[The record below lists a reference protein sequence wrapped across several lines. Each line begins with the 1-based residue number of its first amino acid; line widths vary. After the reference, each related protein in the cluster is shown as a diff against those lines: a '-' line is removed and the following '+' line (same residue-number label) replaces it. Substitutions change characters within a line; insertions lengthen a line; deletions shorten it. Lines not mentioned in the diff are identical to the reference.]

1 MAFPPFPIGN
11 SQEVQLVCSRVNTL
25 LDYVQYKAK
34 DSPKVPTDNDNSASS
49 AAKAGRIFLS
59 SKFVENLRYLSLTM
73 TDVVVERIIEDEI
86 I

>member
-1 MAFPPFPIGN
+1 M
-11 SQEVQLVCSRVNTL
+11 VCSRVNTL

-49 AAKAGRIFLS
+49 ATKAGRIFLS

>member
-1 MAFPPFPIGN
+1 MAFPPFPLGN

-49 AAKAGRIFLS
+49 ATKAGRIFLS
-59 SKFVENLRYLSLTM
+59 SKFVENLRYRSLTM
-73 TDVVVERIIEDEI
+73 TDVVERIIEDEI